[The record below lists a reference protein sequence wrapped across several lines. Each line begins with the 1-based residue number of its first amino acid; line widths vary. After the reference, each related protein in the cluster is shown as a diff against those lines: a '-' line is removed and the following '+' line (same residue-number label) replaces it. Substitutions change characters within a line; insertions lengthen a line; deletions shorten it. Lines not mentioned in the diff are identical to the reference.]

1 MNGFKAKNNFS
12 EGVEKWVENNMNTF
26 QVKVP
31 MSLKYGGCLETSLLT
46 WLFHMNIKNLAIFI
60 IVTLSPCS

>member
-1 MNGFKAKNNFS
+1 MLIYFVLQHLLAKSKFKK
-12 EGVEKWVENNMNTF
+12 NNMNTF

-31 MSLKYGGCLETSLLT
+31 MSLKYVSCLEASLLT
-46 WLFHMNIKNLAIFI
+46 WFFHMNIINLEIFI